1 MPVILCGD
9 WKEASVDMSTCSSGP
24 MSLLIK
30 YVGFHP
36 HVSGILRITLGWHSL
51 QKKFHW
57 LNAFAFLRADHNGNH
72 ATYSAFSDAL
82 RQVNLTG
89 LSYGSSFQETEDLWV
104 LADTNGNGVLA
115 YEEFKRIDEDC
126 SSAHSNEDIAGEE
139 AIGFE
144 VKKAFSSLVKRR
156 KGYDGLRATLFLIML
171 DSPMYSRQ

>member
-36 HVSGILRITLGWHSL
+36 HVSGI
-51 QKKFHW
+51 
-57 LNAFAFLRADHNGNH
+57 LRADHNGNH